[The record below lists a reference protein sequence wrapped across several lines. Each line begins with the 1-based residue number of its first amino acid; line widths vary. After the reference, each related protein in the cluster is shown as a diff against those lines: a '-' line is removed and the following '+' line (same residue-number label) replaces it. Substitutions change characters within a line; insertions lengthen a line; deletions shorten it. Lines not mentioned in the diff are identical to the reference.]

1 MDNEYSSKSVIF
13 VSLIVIAVIIIGMVL
28 LISTRPRAM
37 ELVIN
42 PPDAT
47 LTPAPSPAPAPIL
60 VYITGA
66 VVNPETTVE
75 LPAGSRVQDALDA
88 AGGTSSDADA
98 ERVNVVGILHD
109 GDHIHVYSVNDP
121 IEIVTE
127 PTPTGGEKIYVNTAT
142 VEELDSLPG
151 IGPSI
156 AQRIVDYREENGPFT
171 DLASLGE
178 VSGIG
183 DSILEQVAELVSFE

>member
-1 MDNEYSSKSVIF
+1 MDNEYSSKTVIF
-13 VSLIVIAVIIIGMVL
+13 ASVIVIAALFFGIL
-28 LISTRPRAM
+28 LLFATRPDAVQ
-37 ELVIN
+37 LVIN
-42 PPDAT
+42 PPNAT

-98 ERVNVVGILHD
+98 DRVNVVGILHD
-109 GDHIHVYSVNDP
+109 GDHVHVYSINDP

-156 AQRIVDYREENGPFT
+156 AQRIEDYREENGPFT
-171 DLASLGE
+171 DLASLGQ